1 MKCHVVSFASTYL
14 LVVPHSE
21 VEVTQQ
27 VVRVAKVTTSPTLGC
42 PIAQLAHD
50 LQIAPGNTPMPNVTP
65 SGSTDRV
72 LTTSCMTLALVVMLG
87 FLFWFTDSLSI
98 GFLAMDLG
106 TVEVS
111 NILPQF
117 S

>member
-42 PIAQLAHD
+42 PIAQLAHN

-65 SGSTDRV
+65 SGSNGRV
-72 LTTSCMTLALVVMLG
+72 LTTSCMTLALVVMSG
-87 FLFWFTDSLSI
+87 FVVL
-98 GFLAMDLG
+98 
-106 TVEVS
+106 VY
-111 NILPQF
+111 
-117 S
+117 